1 MGGGDQY
8 KGKKCSRCNWS
19 HTFVHDFCYTPNYC
33 YLSKSRQHWTWH
45 HEKQILLSQRGKKN
59 HLKEKGWGEIQ
70 IINNSIFSRKALGE
84 EAWLIR
90 TSDMGLTR
98 DVLIETILSLLFQ
111 PESFTKAAL
120 FAPVFTA
127 VTTSLLLLPR
137 SLWTGI
143 HYSLNLKP
151 KHKIINRFCVSV
163 PAKGSA
169 FLKSNRTAG
178 YSQSAED
185 FHTWWNKSAA
195 PSVSLP
201 RQNI

>member
-1 MGGGDQY
+1 MKSYICTWLLLYAQLLLFI
-8 KGKKCSRCNWS
+8 KKQTTLNLAAWK
-19 HTFVHDFCYTPNYC
+19 TNFT
-33 YLSKSRQHWTWH
+33 KS
-45 HEKQILLSQRGKKN
+45 EGEKN

-98 DVLIETILSLLFQ
+98 DVSIETILSLLFQ
-111 PESFTKAAL
+111 LESFTKAAL

-151 KHKIINRFCVSV
+151 KHKIINRFCVSCLA

-178 YSQSAED
+178 YSQSVED
-185 FHTWWNKSAA
+185 FHTGWNKSAA
-195 PSVSLP
+195 PSV
-201 RQNI
+201 

>member
-1 MGGGDQY
+1 MLVIMQSLISHRFLFIGNF
-8 KGKKCSRCNWS
+8 GKSQKNWPS
-19 HTFVHDFCYTPNYC
+19 HLNHNRFLST
-33 YLSKSRQHWTWH
+33 SKSWVGVGERVFFFF
-45 HEKQILLSQRGKKN
+45 S
-59 HLKEKGWGEIQ
+59 KGGEIQ

-98 DVLIETILSLLFQ
+98 DVSIETILSLLFQ

-137 SLWTGI
+137 PLWTGI

-151 KHKIINRFCVSV
+151 KHKIINRFCVSCLV

-178 YSQSAED
+178 YWQSAED
-185 FHTWWNKSAA
+185 FHTRWNKSAA
-195 PSVSLP
+195 PSV
-201 RQNI
+201 